1 VFTFP
6 LNSDT
11 NDSLFLRP
19 ASLFTN
25 LNGDVLLTCHP
36 LGIPSF
42 TDAAN
47 SQRRLRS
54 STKPIRVGL
63 SRPRHYLD
71 CGADWYI

>member
-1 VFTFP
+1 MFTFP
-6 LNSDT
+6 LNSYT
-11 NDSLFLRP
+11 NSLFLRP

-54 STKPIRVGL
+54 FTKP
-63 SRPRHYLD
+63 SELD
-71 CGADWYI
+71 FPGRGITLTVALIDI

>member
-11 NDSLFLRP
+11 HDSLFLRP

-42 TDAAN
+42 IDAAN

-54 STKPIRVGL
+54 SPNHPSWTFPAAAL
-63 SRPRHYLD
+63 P
-71 CGADWYI
+71 